1 MLVAKEYATAGTKA
15 YDNFANAIISPKTK
29 RDYVYSPK
37 KYMNHLKLTDVES
50 LLEYRN
56 PKVIEAQLID
66 YIISCQ

>member
-1 MLVAKEYATAGTKA
+1 
-15 YDNFANAIISPKTK
+15 
-29 RDYVYSPK
+29 
-37 KYMNHLKLTDVES
+37 MNHLKLTDVES